1 MIKDKKIFGLER
13 NVFFTGL
20 TSFFTDTSTKMVY
33 SVMPLFLLSI
43 GASKTSIAM
52 IEGIAESTAS
62 LFKAFSG
69 YWSDKIGRNKP
80 FMLIGYGITAMVT
93 PLYALVTGSFQVL
106 IFRFIE
112 RIGKGLRAAPRD
124 SLVSG
129 SVSKEEMGI
138 SFGFHKAMD
147 NSGAIF
153 GPLAAFLLLYL
164 FPVNYKFIFLL
175 ATIPALLGVLTIIL
189 FIKEAKSAKKEERPA
204 FHVRQLPKKFYLFLA
219 IVFVF
224 TLGNSA
230 DALLLVKTAETG
242 INKAYIPFV
251 YMVFNMVS
259 VVLAVPIGKLS
270 DKVGREILIIL
281 GFLVYAIVYFLFGR
295 YNSINVFFF
304 LFMLYGLYSA
314 LVDGSQKSMVAD
326 LVSKDLR
333 GTGYG
338 IYHSVLGI
346 TLLPASLI
354 AGLLYDKVNSNAP
367 FYFGSTMAF
376 IAALLMIVLAVLD
389 RRDKASVASRASGG

>member
-1 MIKDKKIFGLER
+1 MTDKKIFGLER

-20 TSFFTDTSTKMVY
+20 TSLFTDTSTKMVY

-69 YWSDKIGRNKP
+69 YWSDKIGKNKP
-80 FMLIGYGITAMVT
+80 FMLIGYGVTAMVT

-129 SVSKEEMGI
+129 SVTKEEMGI

-164 FPVNYKFIFLL
+164 FPINYKLIFLL
-175 ATIPALLGVLTIIL
+175 ATIPALLGVFTIIL
-189 FIKEAKSAKKEERPA
+189 FVKEAKANKKEERPA

-242 INKAYIPFV
+242 IEKSYIPFV
-251 YMVFNMVS
+251 YMIFNMVS
-259 VVLAVPIGKLS
+259 VFLAVPIGKLS

-304 LFMLYGLYSA
+304 LFLLYGLYSA

-354 AGLLYDKVNSNAP
+354 AGLLYDHVNSNAP
-367 FYFGSTMAF
+367 FYFGACMAL
-376 IAALLMIVLAVLD
+376 IAAMLMIVLAVMD
-389 RRDKASVASRASGG
+389 RRDKAAA